1 MIARLRGTVLERLVA
16 GSSSLVVVD
25 VGGVGY
31 EVVVTPRLFGELEP
45 GTPADLHVHHHF
57 REDDQTLYGFVQ
69 RDERTTFQTLL
80 AAHGVGPALALAI
93 VATHRPAALADIV
106 ATSDLASLT
115 MVPGVG
121 KKTAE
126 RLIIELRSRLSVPVL
141 DPDVPGGGASSV
153 LAEVR
158 EALAGLGY
166 GPDEVREALS
176 GLPTDGVDAST
187 LLRQALGVL
196 GARRA

>member
-1 MIARLRGTVLERLVA
+1 MIARLRGTVLERSVV
-16 GSSSLVVVD
+16 GSAPTVVLD

-31 EVVVTPRLFGELEP
+31 EVVVTPRYLAELEP
-45 GTPADLHVHHHF
+45 GSPADVYVHHHV
-57 REDDQTLYGFVQ
+57 REDGQTLFGFAQ

-80 AAHGVGPALALAI
+80 ATHGVGPALALAI

-115 MVPGVG
+115 LVPGVG

-126 RLIIELRSRLSVPVL
+126 RLLIELRNRLSTPAIDL
-141 DPDVPGGGASSV
+141 DTGPSRSGSV
-153 LAEVR
+153 VVEVR

-166 GPDEVREALS
+166 APDEIRDALS
-176 GLPTDGVDAST
+176 GLATEGVDAPT
-187 LLRQALGVL
+187 LLRQALGLL

>member
-1 MIARLRGTVLERLVA
+1 MIARLRGTVLERQVM
-16 GSSSLVVVD
+16 GSSSLVVID

-31 EVVVTPRLFGELEP
+31 QVVVTLRLLGELEP
-45 GTPADLHVHHHF
+45 GTPADLHIHHHF
-57 REDDQTLYGFVQ
+57 REDDQTLYGFAQ
-69 RDERTTFQTLL
+69 RDERTTFQTVLT
-80 AAHGVGPALALAI
+80 AHGVGPALALAI
-93 VATHRPAALADIV
+93 VATHRPGALADIV

-126 RLIIELRSRLSVPVL
+126 RLIIELRSRLSIPVL
-141 DPDVPGGGASSV
+141 NPDIPGGTVSSV
-153 LAEVR
+153 VPEVR

-166 GPDEVREALS
+166 SPDEIREAMS
-176 GLPTDGVDAST
+176 GLATDGVDSAT

>member
-1 MIARLRGTVLERLVA
+1 MIARLRGTVLERAVV
-16 GSSSLVVVD
+16 GSSSTVVID
-25 VGGVGY
+25 VNGVGY
-31 EVVVTPRLFGELEP
+31 EIVVTPRYFAELEP
-45 GTPADLHVHHHF
+45 GSPADVHVHHHV
-57 REDDQTLYGFVQ
+57 REDGQTLFGFAQ

-80 AAHGVGPALALAI
+80 GAHGVGPALALAI
-93 VATHRPAALADIV
+93 LATHRPAALADIV
-106 ATSDLASLT
+106 ATSDLAALT

-126 RLIIELRSRLSVPVL
+126 RLLIELRSRLSVPVL
-141 DPDVPGGGASSV
+141 DTDSTSARIASV
-153 LAEVR
+153 VVEVR

-166 GPDEVREALS
+166 APDEVREALS
-176 GLPTDGVDAST
+176 GLAVDGVDAAT

>member
-1 MIARLRGTVLERLVA
+1 MIARLRGTILDRHVA
-16 GSSSLVVVD
+16 GASSVVVID

-31 EVVVTPRLFGELEP
+31 EVVVPPRLLAELEP
-45 GTPADLHVHHHF
+45 GTATDLHVHHHF
-57 REDDQTLYGFVQ
+57 REDDQTLYGFAQ
-69 RDERTTFQTLL
+69 RDERTTFRVLL
-80 AAHGVGPALALAI
+80 GAHGVGPSLALAI

-106 ATSDLASLT
+106 ATGDLASLT

-126 RLIIELRSRLSVPVL
+126 RLLIELRSRLSVPVL
-141 DPDVPGGGASSV
+141 DTDGPGVATASMV
-153 LAEVR
+153 M
-158 EALAGLGY
+158 
-166 GPDEVREALS
+166 EVREALS
-176 GLPTDGVDAST
+176 GLGYSPDEVRDALSGLALDGLDAAT

>member
-1 MIARLRGTVLERLVA
+1 MIARLRGTVLER
-16 GSSSLVVVD
+16 SLGGATAQVVID

-31 EVVVTPRLFGELEP
+31 EIVVTPRLCAELEP
-45 GTPADLHVHHHF
+45 GTPADVHVHHHF
-57 REDDQTLYGFVQ
+57 REDDQTLYGFAQ
-69 RDERTTFQTLL
+69 RDERVTFRILL
-80 AAHGVGPALALAI
+80 SAHGVGPALAMAI
-93 VATHRPAALADIV
+93 VGTHRPGALADIV

-126 RLIIELRSRLSVPVL
+126 RLLIELRSRLSLPTIDSEATV
-141 DPDVPGGGASSV
+141 GAASSAV
-153 LAEVR
+153 MEVR

-166 GPDEVREALS
+166 APDEVREAMSSLA
-176 GLPTDGVDAST
+176 TDGLDAAT

>member
-1 MIARLRGTVLERLVA
+1 MIARLRGSVLERSVI
-16 GSSSLVVVD
+16 GTTSTVIVD

-31 EVVVTPRLFGELEP
+31 EVVVTPRFFAELEP
-45 GTPADLHVHHHF
+45 GSPADVHVHHHV
-57 REDDQTLYGFVQ
+57 REDGQTLFGFAH

-80 AAHGVGPALALAI
+80 GAHGVGPSLALAI

-106 ATSDLASLT
+106 ASSDLASLT

-126 RLIIELRSRLSVPVL
+126 RLLIELRSRLSIPVL
-141 DPDVPGGGASSV
+141 DPDMVGSRTASV
-153 LAEVR
+153 VVEVR

-166 GPDEVREALS
+166 APDEVREALS
-176 GLPTDGVDAST
+176 GLAVDQVDAAT

>member
-1 MIARLRGTVLERLVA
+1 MIARLRGTVLERVVA
-16 GSSSLVVVD
+16 GSSSLVVID

-45 GTPADLHVHHHF
+45 GTPADVHIHHHF
-57 REDDQTLYGFVQ
+57 REDDQTLYGIPQ
-69 RDERTTFQTLL
+69 RDERTSFQTLL

-93 VATHRPAALADIV
+93 VATHRPGALADIV

-141 DPDVPGGGASSV
+141 DPDVPGGGVSSV

-176 GLPTDGVDAST
+176 GLPIDGVDAST

>member
-1 MIARLRGTVLERLVA
+1 MIARLRGTVLERTVA
-16 GSSSLVVVD
+16 GTTSLVVVD

-31 EVVVTPRLFGELEP
+31 EVVVTPRYFAELEP
-45 GTPADLHVHHHF
+45 GAPADVHVHHHV
-57 REDDQTLYGFVQ
+57 REDGQTLFGFAH
-69 RDERTTFQTLL
+69 RDERSTFQTLL
-80 AAHGVGPALALAI
+80 GAHGVGPALAMAI
-93 VATHRPAALADIV
+93 VATHRPSALADIV
-106 ATSDLASLT
+106 ATSDLVSLT

-126 RLIIELRSRLSVPVL
+126 RLLIELRSRLSVPVL
-141 DPDVPGGGASSV
+141 EPDTGGIRSAGV
-153 LAEVR
+153 TVEVR

-166 GPDEVREALS
+166 HPDEVREALA
-176 GLPTDGVDAST
+176 GLAVDGVDAAT

>member
-1 MIARLRGTVLERLVA
+1 MIARLRGTVLERQVSGA
-16 GSSSLVVVD
+16 SSQVVVD

-31 EVVVTPRLFGELEP
+31 EVVVTPRLFAELEP
-45 GTPADLHVHHHF
+45 GAPADLHVHHHF
-57 REDDQTLYGFVQ
+57 REDDQTLYGFAQ
-69 RDERTTFQTLL
+69 RDERSTFRVLL
-80 AAHGVGPALALAI
+80 GAHGVGPALALAI
-93 VATHRPAALADIV
+93 VATHRPAVLADIV

-126 RLIIELRSRLSVPVL
+126 RLLIELRSRLSMPVL
-141 DPDVPGGGASSV
+141 DPDTTTGSAGSV
-153 LAEVR
+153 VIEVR
-158 EALAGLGY
+158 EALSGLGY

-176 GLPTDGVDAST
+176 GLSTDGVDAAT